1 MVQKALQISSGRKFM
16 EIIDVIKKVTKNLRY
31 TNYGKKIYESLMNNY
46 GEYLSNQNSHKNSAK
61 TLKKNTK
68 KNNPLNDTI
77 SNKNTNVS
85 NNQKNLAGYNSISI
99 DMSKKLNEK
108 IDNINSSSSFTNNV
122 NNKNYTDLNKSFSTS
137 RQSIN

>member
-1 MVQKALQISSGRKFM
+1 M